1 MSEAEK
7 VRKSAESPRTAEASV
22 LPTVNVSLE
31 KKELA
36 KPSLHPAFY
45 VMFDFP
51 LPTRQAGS

>member
-22 LPTVNVSLE
+22 LPTVNVFPE

-45 VMFDFP
+45 VMFGATP
-51 LPTRQAGS
+51 PRLLR